1 MTTTGA
7 PMKKG
12 GLRRPSS
19 LSHCYRFLLFFF
31 AAFFALRF
39 LAICF
44 SPYE

>member
-1 MTTTGA
+1 MTATGA

-19 LSHCYRFLLFFF
+19 LSHYRFLLFFF

>member
-1 MTTTGA
+1 MTVAAT

-19 LSHCYRFLLFFF
+19 LSSYRFLLFFF